1 LDRPDKVR
9 AALAGDLADDDL
21 EAELRPLGWGGGV
34 PWDGEVVRLNIA
46 SPPPNPFV
54 AGPPLKGVDR
64 LPGRE
69 AVIADLIAGLDNPRS
84 PSLGGPRGVG
94 KPPALHAL
102 ARRLGPGRDVHW
114 ASLEGDYVRTED
126 DLAVRVM
133 PRLRGDSHP
142 AESLRDLLRGEKR
155 PVLLL

>member
-1 LDRPDKVR
+1 SVHLIDPAAPRILAVLTAAGSGHLARTPGGFCAFGDSPEGDRLAVARPDRPCTVLYAPLGRLRQALDRPDKVR
-9 AALAGDLADDDL
+9 AALAGALADDDL

-69 AVIADLIAGLDNPRS
+69 AVIADLIARIDNLS
-84 PSLGGPRGVG
+84 S
-94 KPPALHAL
+94 
-102 ARRLGPGRDVHW
+102 
-114 ASLEGDYVRTED
+114 T
-126 DLAVRVM
+126 
-133 PRLRGDSHP
+133 
-142 AESLRDLLRGEKR
+142 
-155 PVLLL
+155 